1 MKTKQILFLTFFTIL
16 FYPALAQRFSVG
28 LESGINFSNI
38 NKKSNNLS
46 YGSQPGPVNGI
57 IAQFDIGNWFV
68 LQSGLNH
75 ATYYFNEWNNHYY
88 YSPGYHYTSSS
99 VYVPGMSSYSSLT
112 DYTNYYYNNQS
123 KFSFLRIPLL
133 IKFKTP
139 GRVNFEIGAG
149 AYYGFVT
156 NDEYRGKDKDFYTKE
171 YMDENFPP
179 MHDWGWILNS
189 SVHYNITEKWNVFA
203 SGQITSGHKT
213 YFKDLEGKIGSAEV
227 TFGVAYK
234 PFSAKKYIEKND
246 SLGMNIKIRPHSGF
260 NISKAKV
267 SKNSGEY
274 ASTVGFS
281 SGVSIIFKLGGDLS
295 FSTGAW
301 YERKGYELDYRGNF
315 NFLYRA
321 GTEAEQANAPQLQ
334 SRVNLDYVTF
344 PLKFHLS
351 FGKKIQSDF
360 NFGPYIS
367 LLYNSFAQGEQIST
381 YNYGEGYN
389 VTTSYFNES
398 LDQWFKKADGG
409 FMFGYQINIPV
420 FKWAD
425 VFVSINQSL
434 GVVNVLTDK
443 NENPAYSLPLIDEKM
458 HNNSTSFLF
467 GLSIPVSKK

>member
-1 MKTKQILFLTFFTIL
+1 MKTRQILFLTFFTIL

-28 LESGINFSNI
+28 LESGINFSKI
-38 NKKSNNLS
+38 NKESNNFS
-46 YGSQPGPVNGI
+46 YGSQSGPVNGI
-57 IAQFDIGNWFV
+57 IAQYDIGNWFV

-75 ATYYFNEWNNHYY
+75 ATHYFNELNNHYY
-88 YSPGYHYTSSS
+88 YSPGYHYSSIAD
-99 VYVPGMSSYSSLT
+99 YSS
-112 DYTNYYYNNQS
+112 YYYNDQS
-123 KFSFLRIPLL
+123 KYSFLRIPLL

-171 YMDENFPP
+171 YIDENFPP

-234 PFSAKKYIEKND
+234 PFAVKKYTEKND
-246 SLGMNIKIRPHSGF
+246 SLGMNIKIIPHSGF

-281 SGVSIIFKLGGDLS
+281 SGVSIVFQLGGDLS

-315 NFLYRA
+315 NLLYRA

-334 SRVNLDYVTF
+334 SRVNLDYITF
-344 PLKFHLS
+344 PLKFHLN
-351 FGKKIQSDF
+351 FGNKIQSDF

-367 LLYNSFAQGEQIST
+367 MLYNSFAQGEQIST

-389 VTTSYFNES
+389 VTASYFNES
-398 LDQWFKKADGG
+398 LGQWFKKADGG
-409 FMFGYQINIPV
+409 FMLGYQIDFPV
-420 FKWAD
+420 FNWAD
-425 VFVSINQSL
+425 FSVSINQSF

-443 NENPAYSLPLIDEKM
+443 NENPAYSLPVIDEKM

-467 GLSIPVSKK
+467 GLTIPISKK